1 MEAAVQIGPSRFPEH
16 GSPFLHGD
24 QRKAMPAWSR
34 AGYRIRTGIN
44 GSMTLCPS
52 FDGREIRETET
63 QMVSDLRLL
72 SKLISELS
80 PLDAQ

>member
-1 MEAAVQIGPSRFPEH
+1 
-16 GSPFLHGD
+16 
-24 QRKAMPAWSR
+24 
-34 AGYRIRTGIN
+34 
-44 GSMTLCPS
+44 MTLCPS